1 MCLGLNLQE
10 SWGNFGGRAASPV
23 DCVDSANDD
32 SFFDGAPPQQGKDA
46 VGWVEGF

>member
-1 MCLGLNLQE
+1 MCLGLILQK
-10 SWGNFGGRAASPV
+10 SWGNFGGRPASPV

-32 SFFDGAPPQQGKDA
+32 SFFDGAPTQQGKGA